1 MKKFLTLIVAVV
13 AVVSVSAESYF
24 LKSTWGEAEASW
36 KQMIEDDGSF
46 IFEGDMYFD
55 GNDIAINTSA
65 TDEGARIIKVE
76 NIDALVYYSKAEL
89 AKGDSVYFI
98 YVPDMYNQY
107 NEKESGMMAMINYKN
122 GYALKAGE
130 VWKNMT
136 DNDGGFTFILN
147 DAFGGENVQLV
158 TGSNIRTI
166 KPENI
171 STTMNYDFATLA
183 KGDSARFIYVPDMY
197 NQFDEK
203 ESGMMAMIDWKAGY
217 AFKDGD
223 VWEDMAE
230 NEGDFVT
237 ANTMFDGNA
246 VQIIHESEIK
256 TIKPE
261 NIQTFINNDFA
272 QLTQGDSAMFIFNP
286 EMYNQYN
293 EKESGT
299 MAMIS
304 YKKGY
309 ALKSTWEEG
318 EVYWKNME
326 KLDVDTFIIENV
338 IFDGNDVSIVN
349 GNEIR
354 DIKVENIQAYLL
366 PDYSETELAE
376 GDEITFMY
384 VPSKFNRDD
393 ETQSGLS
400 ALVSNKIPQGVEN
413 VQGDEVQDTKSMK
426 VMKNGVIYIL
436 RNNNTYNV
444 NGVLV
449 K

>member
-1 MKKFLTLIVAVV
+1 MFL
-13 AVVSVSAESYF
+13 
-24 LKSTWGEAEASW
+24 
-36 KQMIEDDGSF
+36 
-46 IFEGDMYFD
+46 
-55 GNDIAINTSA
+55 
-65 TDEGARIIKVE
+65 
-76 NIDALVYYSKAEL
+76 
-89 AKGDSVYFI
+89 
-98 YVPDMYNQY
+98 
-107 NEKESGMMAMINYKN
+107 
-122 GYALKAGE
+122 
-130 VWKNMT
+130 
-136 DNDGGFTFILN
+136 
-147 DAFGGENVQLV
+147 
-158 TGSNIRTI
+158 
-166 KPENI
+166 
-171 STTMNYDFATLA
+171 
-183 KGDSARFIYVPDMY
+183 
-197 NQFDEK
+197 
-203 ESGMMAMIDWKAGY
+203 
-217 AFKDGD
+217 
-223 VWEDMAE
+223 
-230 NEGDFVT
+230 
-237 ANTMFDGNA
+237 
-246 VQIIHESEIK
+246 
-256 TIKPE
+256 
-261 NIQTFINNDFA
+261 
-272 QLTQGDSAMFIFNP
+272 FNP

-293 EKESGT
+293 EKESGL
-299 MAMIS
+299 MAMIN

-309 ALKSTWEEG
+309 ALKSTWEEN

-338 IFDGNDVSIVN
+338 IFDGKDVSIVN